1 MSRSFRLAPAALAGL
16 LAMGAAPAQ
25 AQSCAGAPQWSAGP
39 RVHSDILKA
48 AAEGRVLLGQEGQQT
63 GAARTAMRARRQ
75 ALFRAVAR
83 DLWRWRCDHQ
93 AYLSQHLD
101 VRADIL
107 VQGMVFFDLAGDVDN
122 LRIWYAAA
130 KGAVFAL
137 IESNAEPK
145 TFWGQPADA
154 FLKIVRAR
162 GGVDEQTAR
171 NWYFEI
177 GRSG

>member
-1 MSRSFRLAPAALAGL
+1 MSRSFRMAAATLAAL
-16 LAMGAAPAQ
+16 LAVPGSPAQ
-25 AQSCAGAPQWSAGP
+25 AQSCAAVPSWSAGP
-39 RVHSDILKA
+39 RVHSDILKS
-48 AAEGRVLLGQEGQQT
+48 AAEGRYLLGQEGRQV
-63 GAARTAMRARRQ
+63 GAARTALRVRRQ

-93 AYLSQHLD
+93 RYLTQHPD
-101 VRADIL
+101 ARTNVL

-130 KGAVFAL
+130 KGAVTAM
-137 IESNAEPK
+137 IARNAEPD

-162 GGVDEQTAR
+162 GGVDEELAR